1 MKPSAQTLQ
10 TLASPRPNRI
20 PAPLPRRLLPGLIAD
35 ADRKLLLCLDY
46 DGTLSEITA
55 RPADAR
61 PVAYAR
67 RAIRALTAHPERI
80 ELAIIS
86 GRDLP
91 TLRALLKPE
100 GRMWMVGSHGIE
112 IVDPRGRR
120 YVAPA
125 AKDTAGDIA
134 KVRAWMNG
142 QVPRRAGF
150 VVEDKRVAI
159 ALHYRTARPV
169 AARAV
174 RKALG
179 EFIGRECP
187 GVAILHGKM
196 VDEVIGRGTGGKG
209 AAVRRI
215 QKSFGAAPPIPVYFG
230 DDVTDEDA
238 FRELRDDGI
247 TVRVG
252 ASQHSWAQFRVG
264 SPAQV
269 VAVLGDL
276 VAMLE
281 PLRKIK

>member
-1 MKPSAQTLQ
+1 MAPPRATL
-10 TLASPRPNRI
+10 I
-20 PAPLPRRLLPGLIAD
+20 PALLPRRLLPGII

-55 RPADAR
+55 RPAAAR
-61 PVAYAR
+61 PVANAR
-67 RAIRALTAHPERI
+67 RALRALTAHPERI

-120 YVAPA
+120 YLAPA
-125 AKDTAGDIA
+125 AKDSLGDIA
-134 KVRAWMNG
+134 KVRAWMKG

-150 VVEDKRVAI
+150 VIEDKRVSL
-159 ALHYRTARPV
+159 ALHYRMAAPA

-174 RKALG
+174 RKALC
-179 EFIGRECP
+179 ELIARECP
-187 GVAILHGKM
+187 SVAILHGKM
-196 VDEVIGRGTGGKG
+196 VDEVIGHAAGGKG

-215 QKSFGAAPPIPVYFG
+215 LRSFGVSAPVPVYFG

-238 FRELRDDGI
+238 FHELRDDGI

-252 ASQHSWAQFRVG
+252 TSQHSWAQFRVN
-264 SPAQV
+264 SPAKV
-269 VAVLGDL
+269 VAVLDNL
-276 VAMLE
+276 VATLV
-281 PLRKIK
+281 PTRKMK